1 MDVIQQVM
9 INIPKWLKEINIY
22 NSLKSI
28 TLIYNRKDNRY
39 VIMENINKGKYK
51 KEKEVVKLPTLD
63 ELEVVKHKINKRLSG
78 RGSKYM

>member
-1 MDVIQQVM
+1 MDVIKQVM

-28 TLIYNRKDNRY
+28 RLIYNRKDNRY
-39 VIMENINKGKYK
+39 VIMENINKG
-51 KEKEVVKLPTLD
+51 VVKLPTLD